1 MQNETVLRYQA
12 LARYV
17 GRIYGV
23 AGDPKFAKALDASR
37 ERLGKL
43 METAPSGS
51 GFDNGTTVELGRG
64 GTLVFYTAFHHMNDG
79 GYYDGWTEHTVRVKP
94 SLAWGFDLT
103 ISGRNLNDIKDYI
116 AEVFDTWLREPV
128 TY

>member
-1 MQNETVLRYQA
+1 MQNETIPRYQA
-12 LARYV
+12 LARCV
-17 GRIYGV
+17 GHIHSV
-23 AGDPKFAKALDASR
+23 AGDPKFAQALDASR

-51 GFDNGTTVELGRG
+51 GFDNGTTVELGRS
-64 GTLVFYTAFHHMNDG
+64 GTLLFNTSFHHLNDG
-79 GYYDGWTEHTVRVKP
+79 GYYDGWTVHVVRAKP

-116 AEVFDTWLREPV
+116 AEVFDIWLRAPV